1 MENIN
6 LTKEEIKNFC
16 KKYNSEELENIK
28 GLFEF
33 AHEYNLDEAIKIL
46 EEVQT
51 NNSIKEETADEFR
64 LNELNNR
71 ELNFLHD
78 VVDDANF
85 FFRCVTDLID
95 YREELS
101 SSSDLLR
108 RIEQEQDKRD
118 YSQNTVIMTREELN
132 NLFNKYNLIEL
143 DSFAILVN
151 NVDEENKDETVTAI
165 QRVYK
170 EKSKEADEE
179 YFYITRH
186 IILKPSNISNKNS
199 LLTDKELEFILN
211 MVNNTIN
218 AYVDSNS
225 TKTEIFEDLGVL
237 IISLNNEKTERK
249 QKVKTKKD

>member
-78 VVDDANF
+78 VVEDANF

-143 DSFAILVN
+143 DSFTELLPH
-151 NVDEENKDETVTAI
+151 VDEENKDETVTAI

-170 EKSKEADEE
+170 EKSR
-179 YFYITRH
+179 TS
-186 IILKPSNISNKNS
+186 SNIYNFQFS
-199 LLTDKELEFILN
+199 
-211 MVNNTIN
+211 
-218 AYVDSNS
+218 S
-225 TKTEIFEDLGVL
+225 T
-237 IISLNNEKTERK
+237 
-249 QKVKTKKD
+249 